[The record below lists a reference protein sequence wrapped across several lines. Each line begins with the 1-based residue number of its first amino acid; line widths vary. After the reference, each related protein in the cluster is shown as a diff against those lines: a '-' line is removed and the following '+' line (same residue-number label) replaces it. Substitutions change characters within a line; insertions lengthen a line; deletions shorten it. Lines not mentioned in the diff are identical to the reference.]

1 MSFFIKHIVY
11 VHDLVWW
18 GVVVVIR
25 YHSWRTF
32 TAYFVLFLQKS
43 LKYLLS
49 WKEAINKKWLNPF
62 KESKTRHQG
71 LYIRQKFTQK
81 AQTRKLQFYPRQQ
94 MIQSWNI
101 IRISIGII
109 KTFQWTFQGQ
119 SKLYK
124 SIIVTYTL
132 EWQKTK
138 MLGLFNASCTVYS

>member
-1 MSFFIKHIVY
+1 MYMIYTCSLTRCCCCYWLSQLKDF
-11 VHDLVWW
+11 
-18 GVVVVIR
+18 
-25 YHSWRTF
+25 HSIFCT
-32 TAYFVLFLQKS
+32 FLQKG
-43 LKYLLS
+43 LKNLLS

-94 MIQSWNI
+94 MIQSRNI
-101 IRISIGII
+101 IRISTGII

-132 EWQKTK
+132 E
-138 MLGLFNASCTVYS
+138 